1 MEVDFTRERYD
12 AHNAHERPFPSQKRT
27 HHSYVTDTMAE
38 QSDPE
43 RQKAE
48 LEPHNTDATYNDDE
62 TEDDVITFIDPE
74 EQEMLTAS
82 RLDDDEMEY
91 ELKKA
96 ERAAAAV
103 AREEEDRNSALTQ
116 EQ

>member
-1 MEVDFTRERYD
+1 
-12 AHNAHERPFPSQKRT
+12 
-27 HHSYVTDTMAE
+27 MAE
-38 QSDPE
+38 QSEPE

-48 LEPHNTDATYNDDE
+48 LELHNTDATYNDDDE

-82 RLDDDEMEY
+82 RLDDEEMEY
-91 ELKKA
+91 ERKKA

-103 AREEEDRNSALTQ
+103 AREEIRVAIQKATADKVQSIRSESSGRTPQVRAELVARILPTVD
-116 EQ
+116 